1 MEESKINEGN
11 ALIAKFLGWK
21 LITPEMR
28 KRPETWTMG
37 YWERE
42 EIETWEEDGVQY
54 SEPMMGTLCAEHK
67 LKYHKSWDW
76 LMPVFH
82 KITKQIYDVPP
93 VTSKEGMY
101 ATKLY
106 TMHLNNSI
114 ESVWLSVLDYIIWY
128 NSQQLEELFLQ

>member
-1 MEESKINEGN
+1 MDAEKIYQGN
-11 ALIAKFLGWK
+11 VLIAKFMGWE

-28 KRPETWTMG
+28 KQPDTWKES
-37 YWERE
+37 YWEQTYDYEGSTGRS
-42 EIETWEEDGVQY
+42 VLC
-54 SEPMMGTLCAEHK
+54 SERH
-67 LKYHKSWDW
+67 LKYYYSWDH

-82 KITKQIYDVPP
+82 KITKQIYDQPP

-114 ESVWLSVLDYIIWY
+114 ESVWLAVLDYIIWY
-128 NSQQLEELFLQ
+128 NEEQMERS